1 MDLSPEIVTWTFF
14 LSGLAFMLAEKVLP
28 SGVWIFLGLGGL
40 SVAALRAAGVLVDP
54 FVALFVWLVLST
66 VLTVA
71 LRPVAMRYFGGEVSI
86 GVINEDAEAIGQHVR
101 VVETIAPDRPGRI
114 RFRGTDWDA
123 KALDDTIPEGHEAKI
138 LARDNL
144 TWIVEPVGEDAL
156 DAELTQALDDA
167 RRTATDRNAPDR
179 NAPDREAETPAAR
192 NRSRS

>member
-1 MDLSPEIVTWTFF
+1 MDPPEIVTWTFF
-14 LSGLAFMLAEKVLP
+14 LSGLAFMLAEKLLP

-40 SVAALRAAGVLVDP
+40 SVAALRAMGVFVDP
-54 FVALFVWLVLST
+54 FVALFAWLILST

-101 VVETIAPDRPGRI
+101 VVEAIAPDAPGRI

-138 LARDNL
+138 LARNNL
-144 TWIVEPVGEDAL
+144 TWIVEPVAEDAL
-156 DAELTQALDDA
+156 DAELDQALDDA
-167 RRTATDRNAPDR
+167 RRADARADAAR
-179 NAPDREAETPAAR
+179 ADADHAAHGRPAKPPAR
-192 NRSRS
+192 NRS